1 MIRIMLRHVLLLVWL
16 GLALGRPLCAQPQV
30 AGRVFEAL
38 DRPLANAQI
47 ELVPL
52 LSNHETGRLRLAGRE
67 PEPAAATRSDAHGRY
82 ALTAPRSGVWRIVVR
97 ADGRVPMQYGPLL
110 LLEPEELPPL
120 IPPADVSILLQIAD
134 DGGLPVAQAW
144 VLAEPGTAVPR
155 SSGAWWPDFRVG
167 RTAADGSLTLP
178 RLDAEPL
185 AATVFAPGLPEQR
198 RAEIAGG
205 VWRLGRDVG
214 VERLLRL
221 TTPAGEALPDVLVRV
236 GDAAW
241 PRAVSDAGGSVR
253 LRVPVGPSPPVVL
266 VTRDGRQERLTL
278 PPLPEAGG
286 ETRLVVG
293 EDRRVSGQI
302 LDAATGKP
310 PAGAF
315 VRVDAD
321 PGRLVAS
328 DSAGRF
334 ELVAPGDHRFSLSV
348 QGAGFLPRRV
358 WVTAAQIR
366 QGRVP
371 TVSLDRASRLRGLV
385 VGAKGEALPGVS
397 VVAVAQAGLS
407 SRPFASDDPVAERT
421 ESASSGSFDFRRL
434 APGITY
440 ELRAVRPGSFPAAS
454 RVTAPRPG
462 SEGEAVRLQLLPTRP
477 IHGVVVD
484 AGRQPLS
491 GVTLRLLPSRRPD
504 FPAPA
509 AEPEAAA
516 GGASDVKGRF
526 QLVDVPAAE
535 VDLEA
540 EKPGFTRLRLR
551 GIRLSPGS
559 GPLDL
564 GTLVLQQGAALA
576 GTVVDAR
583 GKPLSGAKI
592 FVVESLPR
600 RGTEEEVLRKL
611 KPQAS
616 SGPDGRFQLRDQ
628 PAGVPL
634 SLVVLAADHLP
645 GPFRGIRSP
654 SPEPLMLRLE
664 PAWSLRGRVVSAEGE
679 PVAGARLELRWQA
692 VLPDDERQAVGPTI
706 LRDAAS
712 DRDGRF
718 ALDGMPGGTAWLGVT
733 AHGFVPLDTLEVRVP
748 APDAGGEWVIVLQ
761 PGALLE
767 GRVTTDA
774 GDPVAGVRISAGGTA
789 ALSDADGRYQAE
801 GVPLGEREVH
811 VSHPN
816 YRTRVQRKR
825 IEPGANQ
832 LDVQL
837 ESGAEVAGRV
847 VDEAGEPIAGAEVW
861 MISRQQR
868 DFPEYHA
875 RSAADGRFAFPTVA
889 HGRYT
894 LGAEAEQRSRT
905 ELEAAVVVTR
915 ENVSGLEVIL
925 RQGAT
930 LSGRILGLEP
940 GELAVVQVRARMEDR
955 GSFPARID
963 SQGRYEIRHL
973 QPGDWEVRAALWDG
987 QRQVEVRVPIG
998 PSDREVSRDLE
1009 FRRRLTLTGQ
1019 VLFDDEPLADTRVA
1033 LRGERFAVERSATT
1047 DFEGRFR
1054 LDDLEADVYWLGLDH
1069 PTRWLVHNATVPLTG
1084 DRDLTIRLE
1093 ASRVEGAVSDAA
1105 SGQGVGD
1112 AVLQLHHPAG
1122 PEGPEFLFTGSTRA
1136 DGTFSILRV
1145 PPGTYRLTVRAEG
1158 FSPAAQDLQ
1167 VAAGQDLQGVDL
1179 RLQPAHGLQLEIL
1192 RASGRAPALVHLQAR
1207 GPQGEVVLAET
1218 HQPDA
1223 AGRMRLGT
1231 LPAGTWSLVISG
1243 AGGAAVTTTVTIP
1256 SEQPVAVTLPDAAP
1270 LRVRVPALVT
1280 SNLNASLVILGAD
1293 QRPFWTLGPGGRP
1306 EQQWQLSGGT
1316 AVVDGVPAGAWTLQ
1330 VKAPDGQ
1337 SWVGQ
1342 VTTSG
1347 LAEALVNL
1355 E

>member
-1 MIRIMLRHVLLLVWL
+1 MTRLPRRIFFGLVL
-16 GLALGRPLCAQPQV
+16 GLAFGWPLCAQPQV
-30 AGRVFEAL
+30 AGRLFESPE
-38 DRPLANAQI
+38 RPLANARI

-52 LSNHETGRLRLAGRE
+52 LSNHEAGRLRLAGRE
-67 PEPAAATRSDAHGRY
+67 PEPAAATRSDAQGRY
-82 ALTAPRSGVWRIVVR
+82 TLTAPQAGIWRIVAR

-110 LLEPEELPPL
+110 LLEQEELPPL
-120 IPPADVSILLQIAD
+120 VLPVDVGLRLQIAG
-134 DGGLPVAQAW
+134 DGGRPVPQAW
-144 VLAEPGTAVPR
+144 VLAEPAASTPR
-155 SSGAWWPDFRVG
+155 SAEAWWPDFRVG

-178 RLDAEPL
+178 RLEAELL

-198 RAEIAGG
+198 RTREAGEA
-205 VWRLGRDVG
+205 WRLERDAG

-221 TTPAGEALPDVLVRV
+221 TTAAGEALPDVLVRV

-241 PRAVSDAGGSVR
+241 PQAVSDAGGRVR
-253 LRVPVGPSPPVVL
+253 LRVPSGSAPPILL
-266 VTRDGRQERLTL
+266 VTRDGRQERATL
-278 PPLPEAGG
+278 PPRPEAGG
-286 ETRLVVG
+286 ETPLVVG
-293 EDRRVSGQI
+293 ADRRVAGQI
-302 LDAATGKP
+302 LDATTGKP
-310 PAGAF
+310 LAGAF

-321 PGRLVAS
+321 PGRWVKS
-328 DSAGRF
+328 DGTGRY
-334 ELVAPGDHRFSLSV
+334 ELVAPGDRRFSLSV
-348 QGAGFLPRRV
+348 EGAGFLPRRV
-358 WVTAAQIR
+358 WVTAVQIR

-371 TVSLDRASRLRGLV
+371 TVSLDRAARLRGLV
-385 VGAKGEALPGVS
+385 VGAQGEALPGVA

-407 SRPFASDDPVAERT
+407 ARPFAAEDPVAGRT
-421 ESASSGSFDFRRL
+421 ESTGTGSFELRRL

-440 ELRAVRPGSFPAAS
+440 ELRAVRPGSFPTAA
-454 RVTAPRPG
+454 RVTAPKPG
-462 SEGEAVRLQLLPTRP
+462 SEGAPVRLQLLPARP
-477 IHGVVVD
+477 IQGTVLD
-484 AGRQPLS
+484 ARRQPLA
-491 GVTLRLLPSRRPD
+491 GVTLRLRPSRRPD

-516 GGASDVKGRF
+516 GGLSDAKGRF
-526 QLVDVPAAE
+526 HLTDVPAAE

-551 GIRLSPGS
+551 GLRLSPGS

-564 GTLVLQQGAALA
+564 GTLVLQPGATLA
-576 GTVVDAR
+576 GTVVDAQ
-583 GKPLSGAKI
+583 GKPLPGAEI

-634 SLVVLAADHLP
+634 SLVVLARGHLP

-654 SPEPLMLRLE
+654 APEPLTLRLE
-664 PAWSLRGRVVSAEGE
+664 PAWGLRGRVVSADGE

-692 VLPDDERQAVGPTI
+692 VLPEDERQPVGPSI
-706 LRDAAS
+706 VREAAS

-718 ALDGMPGGTAWLGVT
+718 ALEGMPQGKAWLDV
-733 AHGFVPLDTLEVRVP
+733 AAQGFVPLDHLEVRLP

-774 GDPVAGVRISAGGTA
+774 GEPVAGVRISAGGGA
-789 ALSDADGRYQAE
+789 GLSDADGRYQAE
-801 GVPLGEREVH
+801 GVPVGEQEVRI
-811 VSHPN
+811 VHPD
-816 YRTRVQRKR
+816 YRSRVQRQR
-825 IEPGANQ
+825 IEPGTNR

-837 ESGAEVAGRV
+837 ESGVEVAGRV
-847 VDEAGEPIAGAEVW
+847 VDEAGGPVAGAEVW
-861 MISRQQR
+861 MISRQRR
-868 DFPEYHA
+868 DLPEYHV
-875 RSAADGRFAFPTVA
+875 RSAPDGSFRFPTVA
-889 HGRYT
+889 QGRYT
-894 LGAEAEQRSRT
+894 LGAEAENRSPA
-905 ELEAAVVVTR
+905 ELEAAVVVAG
-915 ENVSGLEVIL
+915 ESVSGLEVTL

-930 LSGRILGLEP
+930 LSGQILGLEP
-940 GELAVVQVRARMEDR
+940 GELSAVQVRARIEGR

-963 SQGRYEIRHL
+963 AQGRYEIRHL
-973 QPGDWEVRAALWDG
+973 QAGDWEVRAALWDG
-987 QRQVEVRVPIG
+987 QRQVEARVPIG

-1009 FRRRLTLTGQ
+1009 FRRRLSLSGQ
-1019 VLFDDEPLADTRVA
+1019 VLFEDEPLADTRVA
-1033 LRGERFAVERSATT
+1033 LRGERFSVERSATT

-1054 LDDLEADVYWLGLDH
+1054 LDDLEADVYWLGLSH
-1069 PTRWLVHNATVPLTG
+1069 PTRWLLHNATVPLTS

-1105 SGQGVGD
+1105 SGAGIAD
-1112 AVLQLHHPAG
+1112 AALHLYHPAG

-1145 PPGTYRLTVRAEG
+1145 PPGTYRLTVRADG
-1158 FSPAAQDLQ
+1158 FSTAAQELQ

-1179 RLQPAHGLQLEIL
+1179 RLKAAQGLRLEVR
-1192 RASGRAPALVHLQAR
+1192 RASGRPPALVHLQAR

-1223 AGRMRLGT
+1223 SGQMRLGT
-1231 LPAGTWSLVISG
+1231 LPAGTWSLVIG
-1243 AGGAAVTTTVTIP
+1243 GVGGAAVTTTVTVP

-1270 LRVRVPALVT
+1270 LRVRVPALMA
-1280 SNLNASLVILGAD
+1280 SNLNASLVILGAN
-1293 QRPFWTLGPGGRP
+1293 QQPFWTLGPGGRP
-1306 EQQWQLSGGT
+1306 EQQWQLTGGT
-1316 AVVDGVPAGAWTLQ
+1316 AVVEGVPAGAWTLQ
-1330 VKAPDGQ
+1330 VRSPDGQ

-1347 LAEALVNL
+1347 VSEAFVNL